1 MLFADVIGQE
11 RIKAH
16 LLSSAKENRISHAQL
31 FLGNEGYGTLPLV
44 LAYAQYI
51 MCLNPT
57 ESDACGECTACR
69 KVSKLQHPDLHFVF
83 PVVTR
88 KDTDKPVSDHYINE
102 WRNFIATQPYGN
114 YNDWLDAISAENSQG
129 IIRVDESREIIRK
142 LNMKSYESEYKIMV
156 IWYAEKMNAETAN
169 KLLKLLEEPPA
180 NTFFFLIAQSSEYLL
195 TTILS
200 RTQLVKVT
208 RITEDELFLGI
219 KKHHPMTDDK
229 ARELA
234 RLSEGS
240 YLLAKEYISASVDTK
255 QNFEN
260 FTQLMRLSYKGNFIE
275 LVKWVD
281 EISKIGREKQKAFL
295 TYSLRMVRENLVL
308 NQQQKELVRMSTE
321 EETFA
326 LRFSTFI
333 HPNNTPLLN
342 QELDKAYLHITRNAN
357 PKVVFL
363 DVCIKLNRI
372 LKMG

>member
-11 RIKAH
+11 RVKTH
-16 LLSSAKENRISHAQL
+16 LLTTVKENRISHAQL

-57 ESDACGECTACR
+57 ENDACGECSACR
-69 KVSKLQHPDLHFVF
+69 KVSKFQHPDLNFVF
-83 PVVTR
+83 PVVSR
-88 KDTDKPVSDHYINE
+88 AGAEKPVSDHYIKE
-102 WRNFIATQPYGN
+102 WREFLTNQPYGS
-114 YNDWLDAISAENSQG
+114 YNDWLDAMGAENSQG
-129 IIRVDESREIIRK
+129 IIRVDESKEIIRK
-142 LNMKSYESEYKIMV
+142 LNLKSYESDYKVMI

-180 NTFFFLIAQSSEYLL
+180 NTFFFLVAQSSEFLL
-195 TTILS
+195 STILS

-219 KKHHPMTDDK
+219 KKHHSLPDDK
-229 ARELA
+229 ARQIA
-234 RLSEGS
+234 RLSEGN

-295 TYSLRMVRENLVL
+295 IYSLRMVRENLVL
-308 NQQQKELVRMSTE
+308 NQQQKELVRMSAE

-326 LRFSTFI
+326 ARFSTFI